1 MYLSTGAG
9 GIFGCIFG
17 GLMTQYHHP
26 KWCFFW
32 YSFMGLIVSL
42 AACFLTKKSE
52 DDKVW
57 TDEPED
63 SDISTSLENYNAEQ
77 RREMIARGASEASV
91 NQRDIPLRT
100 GFCYRLKK
108 NCQAIGRAIK
118 MKEIFCV
125 VIFFILRGILNPTF
139 EEFSYF
145 FLLNVIGIS
154 KFLFAVLVLVGQIC
168 HVVGALLYK
177 AFCRNICARWMIFF
191 AMIANVFAT
200 FLTFA
205 FAKRWNKNC
214 NINDI
219 VFLFFTDVVFNVIQT
234 VLYSLPLLALF
245 AKVCPAKIEGTIF
258 AFLTGTMNLAS
269 TVIQPGMGTLI
280 NKQFVGVTKKDL
292 SGYSTLCLIAFIC
305 SLVTFVLLPL
315 IPTKKQLADYK

>member
-1 MYLSTGAG
+1 
-9 GIFGCIFG
+9 
-17 GLMTQYHHP
+17 
-26 KWCFFW
+26 
-32 YSFMGLIVSL
+32 
-42 AACFLTKKSE
+42 
-52 DDKVW
+52 
-57 TDEPED
+57 
-63 SDISTSLENYNAEQ
+63 
-77 RREMIARGASEASV
+77 
-91 NQRDIPLRT
+91 
-100 GFCYRLKK
+100 
-108 NCQAIGRAIK
+108 
-118 MKEIFCV
+118 
-125 VIFFILRGILNPTF
+125 
-139 EEFSYF
+139 
-145 FLLNVIGIS
+145 
-154 KFLFAVLVLVGQIC
+154 
-168 HVVGALLYK
+168 
-177 AFCRNICARWMIFF
+177 MIFF

-280 NKQFVGVTKKDL
+280 NKQFVGVSKKDL

-315 IPTKKQLADYK
+315 IPTKKQLADYKQERTEQFLERKRLRKERRGQKSMDPEAMMLMMDQDG